1 MEAPMADKV
10 LIVDDDKSVIDILY
24 KVIKSN
30 GIEADLAHSG
40 EEAIVMV
47 GGNQYDLILLDIN
60 MHGIDGFE
68 VIRIL
73 RDRGFNIPIIVV
85 SGRKEDYDMIFGLDI
100 GADDYIT
107 KPFNPVT
114 LGAKVKAMI
123 RRNKGSLQGRENTI
137 EAGPFVYNTSTL
149 RLYKNG
155 QELNLTSKENA
166 MMKLFLDNVNAI
178 FSKDMIYEMI
188 WGDTIIDENA
198 IMVYIN
204 RLRQKIEDDPSHPK
218 FIQNVRGLGYRFV
231 I

>member
-1 MEAPMADKV
+1 MADKV

>member
-1 MEAPMADKV
+1 MADKV

-47 GGNQYDLILLDIN
+47 GSSSYDLILLDIN

-73 RDRGFNIPIIVV
+73 RDRGYNIPIIVV

-123 RRNKGSLQGRENTI
+123 RRNKGSLHGRENTI

-166 MMKLFLDNVNAI
+166 MMKLFLDNVNCI

-188 WGDTIIDENA
+188 WGDSIIDENA

-204 RLRQKIEDDPSHPK
+204 RLRQKIEDDPAHPK

>member
-1 MEAPMADKV
+1 MADKV

-68 VIRIL
+68 VIRVL
-73 RDRGFNIPIIVV
+73 RDRGFTIPIIVV